1 MFRRRQR
8 PDDSDEEAVD
18 LEVDD
23 AADDVVEV
31 GPGHLQTT
39 GPYDAADAPKDD
51 VPRLDLGGIQVPVP
65 DGVEL
70 RLEVD
75 QESGVVVAAVAV
87 IGPNALQIGAFAAP
101 KTTGIWNEVAQ
112 EIADGL
118 RSAGGGGELVDGTFG
133 RELHAR
139 IPMETPSGNREVQPG
154 RFVGVDGPRWFLR
167 GLFQGPA
174 ATDAGQSRRLEQV
187 FRGVIVNRGGEAM
200 APRDPIPLQMPK
212 DVADAA
218 DAAAAEATD
227 DEATDDE
234 SRAGDDDRFSLDPF
248 DRGPEITE
256 IR

>member
-8 PDDSDEEAVD
+8 PDDDDETVEVEV
-18 LEVDD
+18 EVDD
-23 AADDVVEV
+23 APDETGRAEV
-31 GPGHLQTT
+31 PTPPQTT
-39 GPYDAADAPKDD
+39 GPYDSTDAPDD
-51 VPRLDLGGIQVPVP
+51 GVPRLDLGGIQVPVP

-87 IGPNALQIGAFAAP
+87 IGPNALQLGAFAAP
-101 KTTGIWNEVAQ
+101 KTSGIWNEVAE
-112 EIADGL
+112 EIAERL
-118 RSAGGGGELVDGTFG
+118 RTAGGGGDLVDGTFG

-139 IPMETPSGNREVQPG
+139 IPMEGPSGQRDIQPA

-200 APRDPIPLQMPK
+200 APRDPIPLHMPK
-212 DVADAA
+212 DVSDAA
-218 DAAAAEATD
+218 EGAAEEPSDGAD
-227 DEATDDE
+227 
-234 SRAGDDDRFSLDPF
+234 FSLDPF